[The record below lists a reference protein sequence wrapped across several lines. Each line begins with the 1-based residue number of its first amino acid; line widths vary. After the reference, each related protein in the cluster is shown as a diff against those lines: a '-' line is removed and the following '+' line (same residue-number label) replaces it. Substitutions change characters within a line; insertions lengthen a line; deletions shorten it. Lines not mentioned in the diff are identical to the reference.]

1 LGLPL
6 LGTYKPL
13 PKDFKS
19 LKVLA
24 EKGGDQKESEAAE
37 EMKIY
42 SATPV
47 AGVVVVI
54 VAIGRRGR
62 RRRLSLRPDINFT
75 PKNPPNTTKSIF
87 GQKTV
92 GHLHSIAVHRFA
104 NYRF

>member
-1 LGLPL
+1 M
-6 LGTYKPL
+6 

-62 RRRLSLRPDINFT
+62 RRRLSPQPDSNFM
-75 PKNPPNTTKSIF
+75 PKKSAKTANNTKSIF
-87 GQKTV
+87 GQKAV
-92 GHLHSIAVHRFA
+92 DHLYSIAVHRFED
-104 NYRF
+104 YRF